1 MYKPPYWFYK
11 NIKFP
16 EKEIDQVIDGVIKK
30 NEELIRRDEPLLSS
44 YFFKFHERPD
54 KIWRDKYHTIM
65 EGITKEMGMFSTTKY
80 VFEYW
85 SQLYYKN
92 VGHPSHHHV
101 DPERSSLGEISWVHF
116 HRTPKEKCFM
126 FVDHNG
132 QVFTPEEQN
141 DGDIICF
148 PNYLWH
154 QVFPNKNDSQRFV
167 CAGNLLFIHIDS
179 NENQRLADFTR

>member
-16 EKEIDQVIDGVIKK
+16 EEEVNQVIDGVVKK
-30 NEELIRRDEPLLSS
+30 NEELIKRDEPLLSS
-44 YFFKFHERPD
+44 YFYKFHERPD

-65 EGITKEMGMFSTTKY
+65 ENITKEMGMFTTTKY

-101 DPERSSLGEISWVHF
+101 DAERLGLGEISWVHF

-154 QVFPNKNDSQRFV
+154 QVFPNKSNSQRFV

-179 NENQRLADFTR
+179 NENQRLTDFTR